1 MTNISLTILNSALLS
16 LIFASATINT
26 AQYVAGNGLGLLNM
40 ISLPFWPKVFLAV
53 LFMDFMLYVWHLL
66 NHEIPFFWRFHRVHH
81 SDLNMDVST
90 ATRFHIGELAISAVI
105 KICLIYFIGAN
116 LISVIIFE
124 SLLVLTAQFQH
135 SSLSVAGPFE
145 KVFWIFFVPPSMH
158 RIHHSVKIHERN
170 TNYGTILSVWDR
182 LLGTLLKDI
191 PQETIIIGVG
201 PYREPERLGL
211 PQSAPDA
218 VYQTDKM
225 ISVIIPAL
233 NEEDN
238 IRRCIEGLLKE
249 DCDCEIIV
257 ADGGST
263 DKTADTPGVILG
275 YQLFSPKEAAAYR

>member
-1 MTNISLTILNSALLS
+1 MKMVPLNIVMLRGLITWGGFVLFLCFELVRPYRQPSVSKMKRLVTNISLTVLNSVVLS

-26 AQYVAGNGLGLLNM
+26 ALYVSENHLGLLNM
-40 ISLPFWPKVFLAV
+40 INLPLWLRVFLSV

-66 NHEIPFFWRFHRVHH
+66 NHEMPLFWRFHRVHH

-116 LISVIIFE
+116 LVSVIIFE

-135 SSLSVAGPFE
+135 SSLNVSQSFE
-145 KVFWIFFVPPSMH
+145 KFFWIFFVPPSMH

-191 PQETIIIGVG
+191 PQEMIIIGIG
-201 PYREPERLGL
+201 TYRETEKLGL
-211 PQSAPDA
+211 PH
-218 VYQTDKM
+218 
-225 ISVIIPAL
+225 L
-233 NEEDN
+233 
-238 IRRCIEGLLKE
+238 
-249 DCDCEIIV
+249 
-257 ADGGST
+257 
-263 DKTADTPGVILG
+263 ILMP
-275 YQLFSPKEAAAYR
+275 FTKPIK

>member
-1 MTNISLTILNSALLS
+1 MVPLNIVLLRGLISWGGFVLFLCFELVRPYRKPSVSKMQRLVTNISLTVLNSAVLS

-26 AQYVAGNGLGLLNM
+26 ALYVSEKQLGLLNI
-40 ISLPFWPKVFLAV
+40 ISLPLWLKAFLAV

-66 NHEIPFFWRFHRVHH
+66 NHEVPLFWRFHRVHH

-105 KICLIYFIGAN
+105 KVCLIYFIGAD

-135 SSLSVAGPFE
+135 SSLNAPESFE
-145 KVFWIFFVPPSMH
+145 KFFWIFFVPPSMH
-158 RIHHSVKIHERN
+158 RIHHSVKILERD

-201 PYREPERLGL
+201 PYREPEKLGL
-211 PQSAPDA
+211 PH
-218 VYQTDKM
+218 
-225 ISVIIPAL
+225 
-233 NEEDN
+233 
-238 IRRCIEGLLKE
+238 LLLMPFTKP
-249 DCDCEIIV
+249 I
-257 ADGGST
+257 
-263 DKTADTPGVILG
+263 K
-275 YQLFSPKEAAAYR
+275 

>member
-1 MTNISLTILNSALLS
+1 MNSLNIVLLRGLITWGGFLLFLIFELTRPYRRPSVSKKKRLVTNISLTILNSALIS

-26 AQYVAGNGLGLLNM
+26 ALYVSGNHLGLLNM
-40 ISLPFWPKVFLAV
+40 ISLPFWPKAFLGV
-53 LFMDFMLYVWHLL
+53 LFMDFMLYIWHLL

-135 SSLSVAGPFE
+135 SSLSVAGAIE

-182 LLGTLLKDI
+182 LLGTLLTDI

-211 PQSAPDA
+211 PHLLLMPF
-218 VYQTDKM
+218 TK
-225 ISVIIPAL
+225 P
-233 NEEDN
+233 
-238 IRRCIEGLLKE
+238 IR
-249 DCDCEIIV
+249 
-257 ADGGST
+257 
-263 DKTADTPGVILG
+263 
-275 YQLFSPKEAAAYR
+275 

>member
-1 MTNISLTILNSALLS
+1 MKRLMTNVSLTILNSAVLS

-26 AQYVAGNGLGLLNM
+26 ALYVSGNSLGLINR
-40 ISLPFWPKVFLAV
+40 ISLSLWPKVLLAV
-53 LFMDFMLYVWHLL
+53 FFMDFMLYVWHLL

-90 ATRFHIGELAISAVI
+90 ATRFHIGELAMSAVI

-135 SSLSVAGPFE
+135 SSLNVPESIE

-158 RIHHSVKIHERN
+158 RIHHSVKIHERD

-191 PQETIIIGVG
+191 SQETIIIGVG
-201 PYREPERLGL
+201 PYREPEKLGL
-211 PQSAPDA
+211 PH
-218 VYQTDKM
+218 
-225 ISVIIPAL
+225 
-233 NEEDN
+233 
-238 IRRCIEGLLKE
+238 LLFMPFTRPIK
-249 DCDCEIIV
+249 
-257 ADGGST
+257 
-263 DKTADTPGVILG
+263 
-275 YQLFSPKEAAAYR
+275 

>member
-1 MTNISLTILNSALLS
+1 MVPLNIVLLRGLISWGGFVLFLCFELLRPYRQPTVSKTKRLMTNISLTILNSVVLS
-16 LIFASATINT
+16 LVFASATINT
-26 AQYVAGNGLGLLNM
+26 ALYVSENHLGLLNM
-40 ISLPFWPKVFLAV
+40 ISLPLGLKVFLAV
-53 LFMDFMLYVWHLL
+53 IFMDFMLYVWHLL
-66 NHEIPFFWRFHRVHH
+66 NHEVPFFWRFHRVHH

-135 SSLSVAGPFE
+135 SSLNVPESFE

-158 RIHHSVKIHERN
+158 RIHHSVKIHERD

-201 PYREPERLGL
+201 PYREPEKLGL
-211 PQSAPDA
+211 PH
-218 VYQTDKM
+218 
-225 ISVIIPAL
+225 
-233 NEEDN
+233 
-238 IRRCIEGLLKE
+238 LLLMPFTKP
-249 DCDCEIIV
+249 I
-257 ADGGST
+257 
-263 DKTADTPGVILG
+263 K
-275 YQLFSPKEAAAYR
+275 

>member
-1 MTNISLTILNSALLS
+1 VVPLNIVLLRGLITWGGFVFFLCFELIRPYRQPTVSKMKRLMTNIPLTILNSAVLS
-16 LIFASATINT
+16 LVFASATINT
-26 AQYVAGNGLGLLNM
+26 SLYVSGNSLGLLNR
-40 ISLPFWPKVFLAV
+40 ISLPLWPKVLLAV
-53 LFMDFMLYVWHLL
+53 FFMDFMLYVWHLL

-90 ATRFHIGELAISAVI
+90 ATRFHIGELAMSAVI

-135 SSLSVAGPFE
+135 SSLNVPESVE

-158 RIHHSVKIHERN
+158 RIHHSVKIHERD

-201 PYREPERLGL
+201 PYREPEKLGL
-211 PQSAPDA
+211 PH
-218 VYQTDKM
+218 
-225 ISVIIPAL
+225 
-233 NEEDN
+233 
-238 IRRCIEGLLKE
+238 LLFMPFTRPIK
-249 DCDCEIIV
+249 
-257 ADGGST
+257 
-263 DKTADTPGVILG
+263 
-275 YQLFSPKEAAAYR
+275 